1 MAKDF
6 QEQENGKFGAK
17 VVEWYPAKKLRFDTT
32 FVTIIGSDLSDNK
45 GSPLILG
52 CDDASCPP
60 PQS

>member
-1 MAKDF
+1 LPTKHFPPNKARKTMAKDF

-45 GSPLILG
+45 GNL
-52 CDDASCPP
+52 
-60 PQS
+60 